1 MKYGLDQIVKFKDGE
16 YIILD
21 VVNHNDNTYLYMINN
36 SEFMDDV
43 SIVKVLENGELDYI
57 NDESEFDYV
66 INRIF
71 LDNQVDLI
79 YLTQDEWK
87 YLKYRTKML
96 LFDIFL
102 WYNL

>member
-79 YLTQDEWK
+79 YLTQDE
-87 YLKYRTKML
+87 
-96 LFDIFL
+96 
-102 WYNL
+102 

>member
-1 MKYGLDQIVKFKDGE
+1 MKYGLDQIIKFNDGD
-16 YIILD
+16 YIVLD

-36 SEFMDDV
+36 SEFLNDV

-79 YLTQDEWK
+79 YMTQD
-87 YLKYRTKML
+87 
-96 LFDIFL
+96 D
-102 WYNL
+102 